1 MGRIG
6 RAWAKPG
13 EAWTV
18 LVALARGW
26 LLKARYGLGR
36 GRVSIGPDFRAY
48 CWLRVRGPGTVTLG
62 RKVSVGRGFQR
73 KPAILTHHVDAVVA
87 VGDETFLGGT
97 RISCTSSVTIGE
109 ANLFGSVTVVDADVI
124 PPPPGRPGGDP
135 PPSAGGPIEIGSRCW
150 LGTNAFVLRD
160 TVLGDECVLAAGA
173 VVREKTVESGV
184 LLVGNPARPLG
195 STRR

>member
-1 MGRIG
+1 M
-6 RAWAKPG
+6 K
-13 EAWTV
+13 
-18 LVALARGW
+18 
-26 LLKARYGLGR
+26 
-36 GRVSIGPDFRAY
+36 
-48 CWLRVRGPGTVTLG
+48 
-62 RKVSVGRGFQR
+62 
-73 KPAILTHHVDAVVA
+73 

-124 PPPPGRPGGDP
+124 PPPHTP
-135 PPSAGGPIEIGSRCW
+135 PPHPPTGRERPAAADGAIEIGSRCW
-150 LGTNAFVLRD
+150 LGTNAFVLRG

-173 VVREKTVESGV
+173 VVREKAVEDGV